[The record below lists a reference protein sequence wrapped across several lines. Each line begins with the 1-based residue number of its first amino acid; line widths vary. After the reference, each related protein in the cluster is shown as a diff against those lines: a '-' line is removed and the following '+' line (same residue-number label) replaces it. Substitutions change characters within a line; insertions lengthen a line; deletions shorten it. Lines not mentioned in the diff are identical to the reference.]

1 MEETKIGGTDM
12 DFGRFGFGFL
22 RLPHVDPNDIT
33 DVDLDAA
40 KKMVDLFLERG
51 FRYFDTAYTYLN
63 YKSEEFLRQALVER
77 YPRDRFAVATKL
89 PCDLLKRGRTAQE
102 IFDDQ
107 LQKCGVEYFDVY
119 LLHGLDADGART
131 AEKYGAFEFLNQI
144 KARGKAKFVGFSFH
158 DTAEVLDE
166 ILTRHPEVDVVQIQ
180 LNYLDWDNA
189 IIQSG
194 RCYEVCR
201 KHRKPIIVME
211 PVKGG
216 TLAKLPEKALPL
228 LGGESPASRAIR
240 FAASQEGVAMVL
252 SGMSTLEQVEENTA
266 LMAHFQPLTEE
277 ETSALEQVKEMVRGA
292 VAIACTGCSYCT
304 DGCPA
309 GIPVPRFFSLYNE
322 RERDGWQ
329 ANTEERYRALTNI
342 FPPAKACLG
351 CGQCQDACPQKL
363 PIIEHLKTVS
373 AVFDR

>member
-1 MEETKIGGTDM
+1 M

-40 KKMVDLFLERG
+40 KEMVDLFLERG

-63 YKSEEFLRQALVER
+63 YKSEAFLRQALVER
-77 YPRDRFAVATKL
+77 YPRDRFAIATKL
-89 PCDLLKRGRTAQE
+89 PCDLLKRGRTARE

-107 LQKCGVEYFDVY
+107 LQKCGVDYFDVY
-119 LLHGLDADGART
+119 LLHGLDAEGAQT
-131 AEKYGAFEFLNQI
+131 AENYGAFDFLSKI
-144 KARGKAKFVGFSFH
+144 KAQGKAKFVGFSFH
-158 DTAEVLDE
+158 DTADVLDE
-166 ILTRHPEVDVVQIQ
+166 ILAGHPEVDVVQIQ
-180 LNYLDWDNA
+180 LNYLDWDNE

-201 KHRKPIIVME
+201 KHQKPILVME

-216 TLAKLPEKALPL
+216 TLANLPEKALPL

-266 LMAHFQPLTEE
+266 FMARFQPLTTEE
-277 ETSALEQVKEMVRGA
+277 VSALEQVKEMVRSA

-304 DGCPA
+304 DGCPV
-309 GIPVPRFFSLYNE
+309 GIPIPRFFSLYNE

-329 ANTEERYRALTNI
+329 ANTEERYRVLTQT

-351 CGQCQDACPQKL
+351 CGQCQEACPQKL
-363 PIIEHLKTVS
+363 PIMEYLKTVS
-373 AVFDR
+373 GVFDR